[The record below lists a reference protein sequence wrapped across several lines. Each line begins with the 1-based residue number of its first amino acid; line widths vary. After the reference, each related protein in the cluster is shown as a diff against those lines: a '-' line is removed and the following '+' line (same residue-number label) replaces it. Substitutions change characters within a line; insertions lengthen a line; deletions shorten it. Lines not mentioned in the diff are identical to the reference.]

1 MDQDHVLEKRLFS
14 YTLSRKGHTYL
25 VHIQG
30 HIQGHIQV
38 HIQVHTPELRQV
50 TPKGQK
56 QGLILGQAQGQTWV
70 HRRVNQ
76 RQGFHPPELV
86 LQQSKG
92 QERGM
97 ELDLMGPSMGHHSGV
112 QVQLGDC
119 DLEWVLGVVPMW
131 GGDQLH
137 DHLVESTGVRRGD

>member
-1 MDQDHVLEKRLFS
+1 MQPVQIQEMALVHIQ
-14 YTLSRKGHTYL
+14 GHSQGHIQ

-30 HIQGHIQV
+30 HIQGHIQ
-38 HIQVHTPELRQV
+38 ELRQEWQQV

-76 RQGFHPPELV
+76 RQGFPLPELV
-86 LQQSKG
+86 LQESRG

-112 QVQLGDC
+112 RVRVQLGDC
-119 DLEWVLGVVPMW
+119 KE
-131 GGDQLH
+131 
-137 DHLVESTGVRRGD
+137 